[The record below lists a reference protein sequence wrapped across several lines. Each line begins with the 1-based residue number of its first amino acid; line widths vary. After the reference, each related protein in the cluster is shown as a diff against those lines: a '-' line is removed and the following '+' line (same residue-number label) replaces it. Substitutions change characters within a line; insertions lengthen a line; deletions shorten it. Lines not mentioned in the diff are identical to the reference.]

1 MQNRRET
8 LKQSLAVAGLLGAT
22 GLFPQFAHAAF
33 NKAAFDA
40 KSVAD
45 AVKLFRTASEQ
56 EGKKIFG
63 LMVTDAQ
70 ERLVGMLSMYDILLF
85 IRPKHAALW
94 GEIEDLRREE
104 VFDELLDRVKAI
116 RVEDPEDLASAFE
129 KARALMAEYKVPVVV
144 EVILERVTNISMGT
158 ELDNVT
164 EFEELAARGADAP
177 TAITALLD

>member
-1 MQNRRET
+1 MRARDIMDTRFHT
-8 LKQSLAVAGLLGAT
+8 LR
-22 GLFPQFAHAAF
+22 PQQ
-33 NKAAFDA
+33 
-40 KSVAD
+40 SVAD

-104 VFDELLDRVKAI
+104 MFDELLDRVKAI
-116 RVEDPEDLASAFE
+116 RVEDIMTAEVVTIGPDTHAMVIADL
-129 KARALMAEYKVPVVV
+129 M
-144 EVILERVTNISMGT
+144 ISRHIST
-158 ELDNVT
+158 
-164 EFEELAARGADAP
+164 AAGRRGP
-177 TAITALLD
+177 